1 MSFRTRIGQFSRRFS
16 SASRH
21 EPVVLS
27 VEWTPGLRGPVAVP
41 GLTGRVRGPPARRSR
56 LQDRALGQTPAGRRR
71 RGRPRRWCARC
82 NPRRGGRRRCGLVV
96 SDHQV
101 QVAAV
106 PREGAGEGDDLEG
119 ALPGAMLS
127 AAGEPHSDLGQAA
140 NAGQHPACLDAFA
153 GGEGQQ
159 LGFEVGAGT
168 QPQGDRA
175 HAAKGIALTG
185 AEQGPPDAACGQS
198 PSARPGASLRAR
210 L

>member
-1 MSFRTRIGQFSRRFS
+1 
-16 SASRH
+16 
-21 EPVVLS
+21 
-27 VEWTPGLRGPVAVP
+27 VAVP

-175 HAAKGIALTG
+175 HAAKVSPHWGVEEGYTAGVSAGVAVLAYLANGVFPQVPRWVARMTRRGTG
-185 AEQGPPDAACGQS
+185 TWAAS
-198 PSARPGASLRAR
+198 RPHLASTTCAIGC
-210 L
+210 